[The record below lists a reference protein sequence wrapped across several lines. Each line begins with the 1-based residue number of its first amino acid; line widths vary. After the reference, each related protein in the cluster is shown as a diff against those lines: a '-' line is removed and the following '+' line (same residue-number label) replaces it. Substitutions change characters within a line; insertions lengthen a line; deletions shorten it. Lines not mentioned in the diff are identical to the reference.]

1 MLEVKL
7 TSTQM
12 SAAISRF
19 RQQYPGLTPP
29 SHTNVRAWND
39 LWHEAGLPGDI
50 VGEDYGWKMRVD
62 SLEEHQQILKFIEG
76 KAGSAPH
83 QSRPFGQTASQRPEG
98 GRVGVK
104 LTSTQMSAAI
114 SRFRQQYP
122 GLTPPS
128 HTNVRAWNDL
138 WHEAG
143 LPGDIVGEDYGW
155 KMRVDSLEE
164 HQQILKFIEG
174 KAG

>member
-76 KAGSAPH
+76 KAG
-83 QSRPFGQTASQRPEG
+83 
-98 GRVGVK
+98 
-104 LTSTQMSAAI
+104 
-114 SRFRQQYP
+114 
-122 GLTPPS
+122 
-128 HTNVRAWNDL
+128 
-138 WHEAG
+138 
-143 LPGDIVGEDYGW
+143 
-155 KMRVDSLEE
+155 
-164 HQQILKFIEG
+164 
-174 KAG
+174 